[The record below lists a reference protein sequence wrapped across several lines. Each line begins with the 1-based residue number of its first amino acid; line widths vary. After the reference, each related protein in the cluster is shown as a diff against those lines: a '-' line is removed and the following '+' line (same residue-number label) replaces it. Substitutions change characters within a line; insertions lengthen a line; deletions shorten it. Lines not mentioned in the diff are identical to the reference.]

1 MTRRG
6 KGPGSQR
13 AWFAERGVPKTCN
26 YGPDVHQAVPP
37 AASQP
42 PAGEVCVFR
51 LPFCFFLSF
60 IAFLVFPLLYLCRP
74 VRASFFLLDLFILL
88 SRTFARSFFCFLFSF
103 VFSFV
108 LSVHFERPP
117 ASTPTAVHLI

>member
-6 KGPGSQR
+6 KGPSSQR

-42 PAGEVCVFR
+42 PAGEWGCIRYLMQHELRSIF
-51 LPFCFFLSF
+51 FFLPQTSF
-60 IAFLVFPLLYLCRP
+60 RV
-74 VRASFFLLDLFILL
+74 
-88 SRTFARSFFCFLFSF
+88 
-103 VFSFV
+103 
-108 LSVHFERPP
+108 
-117 ASTPTAVHLI
+117 